1 MGTRDVQTLGGWAGI
16 VGPVLFTAAFIV
28 QELFRRDEYSPI
40 AESVSAL
47 EAGPN
52 GWVQQANFV
61 VLGLLTIVF
70 AIGLH
75 RGLRRSRAGWIGPA
89 LLGLSGVGNILAA
102 VFPLRED
109 AAGLTYDPGGHA
121 VAGILFFLTS
131 ALALIALSSR
141 LHLDERWRSLAVYTA
156 VAGFLALAGFVVM
169 GVFVVPADAPL
180 DDWVGLGQRILVL
193 AVLFPC
199 RVTLAIRLLQVARSK
214 R

>member
-1 MGTRDVQTLGGWAGI
+1 M
-16 VGPVLFTAAFIV
+16 LFAAAFVV
-28 QELFRRDEYSPI
+28 QELLRRDEYSPI
-40 AESVSAL
+40 AEPVSAL

-52 GWVQQANFV
+52 GWVQQVNFV

-70 AIGLH
+70 AIGLD

-131 ALALIALSSR
+131 ALALLALSPR

-156 VAGFLALAGFVVM
+156 VAGFLALGGFVVM
-169 GVFVVPADAPL
+169 GVFVVPEDAPL

-193 AVLFPC
+193 AILFPC
-199 RVTLAIRLLQVARSK
+199 RVLLALRLLGVAH
-214 R
+214 